1 MVCLCVS
8 REQADGCNGCRV
20 LYTHEA
26 CGGGRPVTWFGLWL
40 CSWRVARRDWRAIR
54 MTADGRIPHVQLEPY
69 SALCLRLRA
78 SAALGRDRRTCM
90 RVCVRPSAAVIAAA
104 AGVGEGSCPCL
115 TAYIDSTIL
124 GPYPLPAPSQA
135 NLTSIHT
142 ATLPTCEH
150 GLIPRALDRPWTRPY
165 ETSRAILRHSLVR
178 PVASIATSATRDP
191 TKDCTHG
198 GRPSA
203 CPLDYARAAGTGLCI
218 ILEGLCQ

>member
-1 MVCLCVS
+1 M
-8 REQADGCNGCRV
+8 
-20 LYTHEA
+20 A
-26 CGGGRPVTWFGLWL
+26 CDKDDCGWKNPPRPT
-40 CSWRVARRDWRAIR
+40 RAI
-54 MTADGRIPHVQLEPY
+54 
-69 SALCLRLRA
+69 LRPLPA
-78 SAALGRDRRTCM
+78 SEGQRSSWPRPKDVHA
-90 RVCVRPSAAVIAAA
+90 CVRPSAAVIAAA

-124 GPYPLPAPSQA
+124 ALCPLLAPSKA
-135 NLTSIHT
+135 NLTLIHT
-142 ATLPTCEH
+142 ATLPACEH

-178 PVASIATSATRDP
+178 PVASIATSATRSP

>member
-1 MVCLCVS
+1 
-8 REQADGCNGCRV
+8 
-20 LYTHEA
+20 
-26 CGGGRPVTWFGLWL
+26 
-40 CSWRVARRDWRAIR
+40 
-54 MTADGRIPHVQLEPY
+54 
-69 SALCLRLRA
+69 
-78 SAALGRDRRTCM
+78 M

-142 ATLPTCEH
+142 ATLPACEH
-150 GLIPRALDRPWTRPY
+150 GLIPRVLDRPWTRPY

-178 PVASIATSATRDP
+178 PVASIATSATRSP
-191 TKDCTHG
+191 TKDCTYG

-203 CPLDYARAAGTGLCI
+203 CPRLRTRCRNRPVHHSRRLVSVKLYSVDLALRLTLDATRPGKRSSRDRSHR
-218 ILEGLCQ
+218 ILD